1 MCGVY
6 VSDFLCTYK
15 NNNNNQTEQNTS
27 SNTTSNITKKYI
39 EDDDD
44 DDTLYQIQFL
54 QIFGCEECGYNDDKI
69 TKGLIEVKDI
79 LEGHSE
85 GKQFLKKAVEI
96 GLPPSFAIFSCLGGG
111 EKNEKLL
118 IDTILR
124 TYYGWNTMDLIHSF
138 VSKIKNNKEVTSND
152 WKRIIEDYRNLYG
165 F

>member
-1 MCGVY
+1 MCVY

-15 NNNNNQTEQNTS
+15 NKNNKQLKQNIS
-27 SNTTSNITKKYI
+27 SNISTNYI

-79 LEGHSE
+79 LEGHNE
-85 GKQFLKKAVEI
+85 GKQFLKKAIEV

-118 IDTILR
+118 IDIILR

-138 VSKIKNNKEVTSND
+138 VSKIKNNITVTSND
-152 WKRIIEDYRNLYG
+152 WKVIIEDYRKLYG